1 MTVLNLPVVD
11 FGPYLDPN
19 STAEQRQAVDQA
31 IDKACRHL
39 GVFILKNHG
48 VPDELCNRMLDCI
61 RRFIQLPDEEK
72 RKCSVASKERGYVQ
86 SDLALV
92 KGLRPP
98 HENIAFYPPVN
109 GFSNGLSPTVDPNSP
124 DARLPT
130 SPDALG
136 MPDAWP
142 SDEFR
147 AQTEEYLEH
156 MLQLKNRVHASIA
169 TSLGLGA
176 LSQKRFDDTIFASAF
191 NGYREL
197 TEAEV
202 IDGGTNLPEHTD
214 LGLLT
219 FLSQDSDST
228 SLQVQDRD
236 GKWYDVQPI
245 PGAFVVNVGV
255 MLNRWTAGQYHAT
268 VHRVIHRS
276 KKPRISAAVFVDP
289 FFDASIAPLSE
300 LTPAGKSCADQKA
313 ETFGKFSMDWYN
325 SSEWPEY

>member
-39 GVFILKNHG
+39 GIFILKNHG

-72 RKCSVASKERGYVQ
+72 RKYDVASKVRGYVQ
-86 SDLALV
+86 SNQSLV
-92 KGLRPP
+92 EGLEL
-98 HENIAFYPPVN
+98 HYENVGFYPPVN
-109 GFSNGLSPTVDPNSP
+109 CLSNGLSPTIDPASP
-124 DARLPT
+124 NARLPT

-147 AQTEEYLEH
+147 AQTDEYLEH
-156 MLQLKNRVHASIA
+156 ILQLKNRVHASIA

-176 LSQKRFDDTIFASAF
+176 SSRKRFDDTIFALAF
-191 NGYREL
+191 NGYQGL
-197 TEAEV
+197 TESEV
-202 IDGGTNLPEHTD
+202 SNGGTNLPEHED
-214 LGLLT
+214 PG
-219 FLSQDSDST
+219 SDSDST

-245 PGAFVVNVGV
+245 PGAFVVNVGII
-255 MLNRWTAGQYHAT
+255 LNRWTAGQYHAT
-268 VHRVIHRS
+268 LHRVVHRS

-289 FFDASIAPLSE
+289 SFETSVAPLPE
-300 LTPAGKSCADQKA
+300 LTPAGKSPAGQKE
-313 ETFGKFSMDWYN
+313 ETFAEFFLDWIGET
-325 SSEWPEY
+325 SESKY